1 MGADMSNRLKQSNS
15 GMVLL
20 EGLISILL
28 FSFGILG
35 LVSVQVAATQN
46 SVNSQDRAVASIL
59 ANDMVSQMWIKNCS
73 TVASI
78 SGDVDAWKLK
88 VHGSIL
94 SNASGVVTTDVTTGL
109 ATITVTWKAP
119 SKSSADQ
126 ANQYVTS
133 VFVNSICP

>member
-20 EGLISILL
+20 EALISILL

-59 ANDMVSQMWIKNCS
+59 ANDMVSQMWIKNS
-73 TVASI
+73 SSVADI
-78 SGDVDAWKLK
+78 SGDVAAWKLRVK
-88 VHGSIL
+88 GSVL
-94 SNASGVVTTDVTTGL
+94 SNAIGTVTDVGGI

-119 SKSSADQ
+119 SKSSTDQ

-133 VFVNSICP
+133 VFVCPLISTC